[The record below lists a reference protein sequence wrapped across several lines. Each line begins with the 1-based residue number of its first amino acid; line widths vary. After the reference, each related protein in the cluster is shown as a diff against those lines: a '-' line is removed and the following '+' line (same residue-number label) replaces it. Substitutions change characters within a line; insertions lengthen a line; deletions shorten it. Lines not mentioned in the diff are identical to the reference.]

1 MGATAKRSITGLSL
15 LATAGMLCTATPSVG
30 QETIAL
36 TAIDGYPPRSLWVQ
50 EFIEYFIPEVD
61 SRLAEA
67 GNYEIDWNQAW
78 GGQIV
83 RPRGVLEGLELG
95 LGDIGVVT
103 TVFHPDRLPLVQIA
117 YVTPFVTTDPELVT
131 RAIDQLAA
139 QFPEVTE
146 AYLDANQVYLTN
158 GVVLDSYQVFSS
170 EPIEGLDDFDGLRVG
185 GAGTNLRY
193 VENLGAAGVSGP
205 LVEYYNNIQTGVVD
219 ASMIWPEAA
228 VTFSL
233 VEVAPYMLDADIGT
247 VNSKAITVNRDS
259 WENLPEEVQQV
270 LQEVAIDYRDHLAGM
285 AANLGASSQ
294 QAYADAGG
302 TVTELSAEERA
313 AWAAGMP
320 NLALEWAANLDEQ
333 GLPGTEMLQT
343 YMDIMR
349 EADQPIARQWD
360 QE

>member
-1 MGATAKRSITGLSL
+1 MKTKTRYGATGLTALVAASVL
-15 LATAGMLCTATPSVG
+15 GAAPATFG

-50 EFIEYFIPEVD
+50 EFIAYFIPEVD
-61 SRLAEA
+61 RRLAEA

-131 RAIDQLAA
+131 RAIDALAD

-158 GVVLDSYQVFSS
+158 GVVLDSYQVFSTD
-170 EPIEGLDDFDGLRVG
+170 PIEGLADLDGLRVG

-193 VENLGAAGVSGP
+193 IENLGAAGVSGP
-205 LVEYYNNIQTGVVD
+205 LVEYYNNLQTGVID
-219 ASMIWPEAA
+219 ATMLWPEAA

-233 VEVAPYMLDADIGT
+233 VEVAPYMLDADIGSM
-247 VNSKAITVNRDS
+247 NSKAITVNRDV
-259 WENLPEEVQQV
+259 WEGLPEEVQQV

-285 AANLGASSQ
+285 TANLGVGSQ
-294 QAYADAGG
+294 QAYVDSGG
-302 TVTELSAEERA
+302 TVHELSPEQRE
-313 AWAAGMP
+313 AWAASMP
-320 NLALEWAANLDEQ
+320 NLALEWASNLDEQ
-333 GLPGTEMLQT
+333 GLPGTEMLQA
-343 YMDIMR
+343 YMDMMR

>member
-1 MGATAKRSITGLSL
+1 MAAIKLHTATGLSI
-15 LATAGMLCTATPSVG
+15 LAATGVLCTAPVSLA

-36 TAIDGYPPRSLWVQ
+36 TAIDGYPPRSMWVR
-50 EFIEYFIPEVD
+50 EFIEFYIPEVD
-61 SRLAEA
+61 RRLAEN

-103 TVFHPDRLPLVQIA
+103 TVFHPDRLPLAQIA
-117 YVTPFVTTDPELVT
+117 YVTPFVSTDPELVT
-131 RAIDQLAA
+131 RAIDELAA
-139 QFPEVTE
+139 QFPEVAE
-146 AYLDANQVYLTN
+146 AYLDANQIYLTN
-158 GVVLDSYQVFSS
+158 GVVLDSYQVFSTD
-170 EPIEGLDDFDGLRVG
+170 PIDDLDDLDGIRMG

-205 LVEYYNNIQTGVVD
+205 LVEYYNNLQTGVID
-219 ASMIWPEAA
+219 ATMLWPEAA

-247 VNSKAITVNRDS
+247 VNSKAVAVNRDV
-259 WENLPEEVQQV
+259 WEGLPEEVQQV
-270 LQEVAIDYRDHLAGM
+270 LQEVAIDYRNHV
-285 AANLGASSQ
+285 AAVAADLGAGSE

-302 TVTELSAEERA
+302 TIHQLSAEERA
-313 AWAAGMP
+313 EWAASMP

-333 GLPGTEMLQT
+333 GLPGTEMLQA
-343 YMDIMR
+343 YMDMMR

>member
-1 MGATAKRSITGLSL
+1 MGTAFTRTATGLSVF
-15 LATAGMLCTATPSVG
+15 ATAGVLLTAPASFG

-67 GNYEIDWNQAW
+67 GNYQIDWNQAW

-103 TVFHPDRLPLVQIA
+103 TVFHADRLPLVQIA

-131 RAIDQLAA
+131 RAIDQLAE

-170 EPIEGLDDFDGLRVG
+170 EPINGLGDFDGLRVG

-205 LVEYYNNIQTGVVD
+205 LVEYYNNLQTGVVD

-228 VTFSL
+228 VTFSM

-259 WENLPEEVQQV
+259 WEGLPEEVQQV

-285 AANLGASSQ
+285 AANLGAASQ
-294 QAYADAGG
+294 QAFVDAGG
-302 TVTELSAEERA
+302 TVHELSAEERT

-320 NLALEWAANLDEQ
+320 NLALEWAANLDAD
-333 GLPGTEMLQT
+333 GLPGTEMLQA
-343 YMDIMR
+343 YMNIMR